1 MSSYSI
7 QVKKPGLDFE
17 RRGECD
23 DPARLDEMLIVAI
36 DELRQIFPAK
46 PVRSAKPTPG
56 PPRPAAAAVTKL
68 GTSSS
73 SEEAR

>member
-23 DPARLDEMLIVAI
+23 DPARLDEMLIGAI
-36 DELRQIFPAK
+36 DELRQFFPAK
-46 PVRSAKPTPG
+46 PVRSAKSTPG
-56 PPRPAAAAVTKL
+56 PPRPSVPAVTKS
-68 GTSSS
+68 GTPSS